1 MDHKLAN
8 HCSHDAIPHSAS
20 LPIRRSCA
28 CFNKNEGSSNKID
41 LCNCGLSPVGDRM
54 WFSICDLCIQ
64 DGCFSAYRA
73 VFICTDHYVCLSVM
87 AIHFEMDQQAE
98 EARKLINNST
108 TITGYAAEW
117 RNRLF
122 YLSLFIRVISSTISG

>member
-1 MDHKLAN
+1 MDHKFADQ
-8 HCSHDAIPHSAS
+8 CGHDAIPHFSS
-20 LPIRRSCA
+20 FPIRRSCA
-28 CFNKNEGSSNKID
+28 CFNEDDGNWYKVD

-64 DGCFSAYRA
+64 DGCFSAFRS
-73 VFICTDHYVCLSVM
+73 VFICTDDYVCLFVM
-87 AIHFEMDQQAE
+87 AIYFDMDQQAE

-122 YLSLFIRVISSTISG
+122 YFSLFICVISSTISG